1 MNFIK
6 KNFCFIF
13 CFILSFFVY
22 AKSGNSTQ
30 VIKAGHWVYDDLEAI
45 CMDCKTEFFFETQ
58 PMTIGE
64 IKFYLKKIP
73 YETLSKNGR
82 YLFDRVMAFLNKNDD
97 FLPEQELRL
106 FGNIKANPELYYK
119 SNPDIDWT
127 FDYYVKDFA
136 LTIPLIIGF
145 SDFVTIEPDFMIGK
159 SQPFMNK
166 PDNFTNVIVNPGQVE
181 FLFPRFAYGAAGHT
195 FENWGVDFHIGKEGL
210 QIYNTQLGSIFYN
223 RTFETDSYCTLNL
236 YTQYLKYSMHV
247 AQVDNTKFLYMH
259 QIYLR
264 PFKWI
269 KINVVEGSLLNAP
282 FELRYLNPFML
293 MHQFGSWTQYGH
305 QLTENEAKYYQE
317 GHFSAYFGLN
327 FEVIPFSNFKI
338 YGTYAQN
345 EILDMGGSR
354 SDEALSVPDS
364 IGVQVG
370 LQYNIA
376 LNNDFM
382 LKNYL
387 EGIYTSPYF
396 YIKQSPEWS
405 LYRDRGNM
413 QVAEHTITWIGSP
426 YGPDC
431 LAVMLKSEIA
441 GGRNWN
447 AGISYTFS
455 VHGEN
460 SAESL
465 FSQKK
470 TITNYVE
477 KEIIKENGE
486 KETVLVEEKEDI
498 YSYYPHTQYI
508 LADEADDE
516 AAKKAARDKGRNMWM
531 SGVNEYKNQIKL
543 YGTYNFTK
551 NFSCYA
557 QGAYTIQIKDTNI
570 QHGIELACGVEYILF
585 N

>member
-1 MNFIK
+1 
-6 KNFCFIF
+6 
-13 CFILSFFVY
+13 
-22 AKSGNSTQ
+22 
-30 VIKAGHWVYDDLEAI
+30 
-45 CMDCKTEFFFETQ
+45 
-58 PMTIGE
+58 
-64 IKFYLKKIP
+64 
-73 YETLSKNGR
+73 
-82 YLFDRVMAFLNKNDD
+82 
-97 FLPEQELRL
+97 
-106 FGNIKANPELYYK
+106 
-119 SNPDIDWT
+119 
-127 FDYYVKDFA
+127 
-136 LTIPLIIGF
+136 
-145 SDFVTIEPDFMIGK
+145 
-159 SQPFMNK
+159 
-166 PDNFTNVIVNPGQVE
+166 
-181 FLFPRFAYGAAGHT
+181 
-195 FENWGVDFHIGKEGL
+195 
-210 QIYNTQLGSIFYN
+210 
-223 RTFETDSYCTLNL
+223 
-236 YTQYLKYSMHV
+236 
-247 AQVDNTKFLYMH
+247 
-259 QIYLR
+259 
-264 PFKWI
+264 
-269 KINVVEGSLLNAP
+269 
-282 FELRYLNPFML
+282 ML

-431 LAVMLKSEIA
+431 LAVILKSEI
-441 GGRNWN
+441 GSGRKWN

-465 FSQKK
+465 FNKEK
-470 TITNYVE
+470 NYD
-477 KEIIKENGE
+477 
-486 KETVLVEEKEDI
+486 EEKGI
-498 YSYYPHTQYI
+498 WTYYPHAQYI

-551 NFSCYA
+551 NLSCYA